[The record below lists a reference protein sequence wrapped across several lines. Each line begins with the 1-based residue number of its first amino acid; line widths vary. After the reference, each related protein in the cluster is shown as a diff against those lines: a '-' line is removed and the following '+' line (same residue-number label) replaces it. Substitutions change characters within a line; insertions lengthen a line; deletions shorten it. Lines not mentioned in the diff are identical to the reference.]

1 MFIIKI
7 RLLCKGICCK
17 IRNKKDLRLAMNLSE
32 EVAQPMSVVGSSNEL
47 FKRAVAQGHGD
58 RDMASV
64 YRIVN
69 HSDLDHS

>member
-1 MFIIKI
+1 MLYKY
-7 RLLCKGICCK
+7 KSVICCK
-17 IRNKKDLRLAMNLSE
+17 IRNKKDLRLAMSLSE